1 LTKSKL
7 GVEQGENVREENRGL
22 RIVSIGGGTGLSSL
36 LAGLKAHVG
45 EDRLAFDPA
54 APWVETLTAVV
65 TVTDDGGSS
74 GRLREEFQILPPGDI
89 RNCMVALAEDER
101 LLTQLFQYRFES
113 GGDLAGHSF
122 GNLFLAALVGVT
134 GDFFEAI
141 KVSSEVLAIKGR
153 IFPSTVEDVALV
165 AEFEDGRV
173 IKGESKIVATRAPI
187 RRLRLSHSCRPLA
200 ETLEA
205 IAQADLITIGP
216 GSLYTSIIP
225 NLLVDG
231 IVEALNQSPAMK
243 AYICNVMTQ
252 PGETDDF
259 TVEDHLRALLAHSPA
274 LKLDYVIVNSA
285 PIHAE
290 LREKY
295 LADGAVQVEF
305 VAASPCAG
313 EIPVK
318 LRIGQAPD
326 ARSILVLCDNLVS
339 EHNVVRHDP
348 HRLAQLLLNIH
359 QRHLTPPFS
368 FSDARRELLSSSIP
382 GNES

>member
-1 LTKSKL
+1 
-7 GVEQGENVREENRGL
+7 VREGNRGL

-36 LAGLKAHVG
+36 LSGLKAYVG
-45 EDRLAFDPA
+45 EDCVANSSPD

-89 RNCMVALAEDER
+89 RNCMAALAEDER

-113 GGDLAGHSF
+113 EGDLAGHSF
-122 GNLFLAALVGVT
+122 GNLFLTALTGVT

-153 IFPSTVEDVALV
+153 IFPSTVEDVALI
-165 AEFEDGRV
+165 AELADGRT
-173 IKGESKIVATRAPI
+173 IQGESKIVAARTPI
-187 RRLRLSHSCRPLA
+187 RHLRLSHRCRPLV
-200 ETLEA
+200 ETLDA

-225 NLLVDG
+225 NLLVDD
-231 IVEALNQSPAMK
+231 IVAAMNQSAAMK

-252 PGETDDF
+252 PGETDGF
-259 TVEDHLRALLAHSPA
+259 TVEDHLNALFEHSPD
-274 LKLDYVIVNSA
+274 LKLDYVIANSA

-305 VAASPCAG
+305 A
-313 EIPVK
+313 
-318 LRIGQAPD
+318 
-326 ARSILVLCDNLVS
+326 ARSLCDADLPVEIRFGQSPNVRSLLVLCDNLIS
-339 EHNVVRHDP
+339 EQNVVRHDP
-348 HRLAQLLLNIH
+348 RRLAHLLLNIH
-359 QRHLTPPFS
+359 QRHLTPPLS
-368 FSDARRELLSSSIP
+368 FNDAHQELIASHPS
-382 GNES
+382 NEP